1 MAADRNAL
9 KVGAVTIAV
18 AVAFFMILI
27 WISQGV
33 SGSMSR
39 IAVRFESSPAMPTLS
54 PGSTVLVGGQKV
66 GKITAATLNPY
77 EVEDIATKKKVTRY
91 YVWVEADIRE
101 DLTLMSD
108 CEAIAEGPPLGGD
121 GILKINLGVSPQ
133 PFTGEYI
140 DGAQPAGFAAILASL
155 QSEFDGANPSSLLG
169 QIKTQLDPQADTSL
183 IAKFLKSADDIN
195 AMTAALGN
203 QLGSEEKTML
213 LGKIHA
219 IVDNINFMT
228 GSLRTETDGT
238 SRQALLGKIHLAIDS
253 LNDGLGSVSRVLT
266 TNEPTLDR
274 SLKNIAHMTDNLAG
288 ETDASRPDSLMA
300 ELKKTGVM
308 ISKTVDDVHTM
319 TSTTREIVVI
329 NRENID
335 RMLVNFKEASDHIKN
350 GMKYVLRH
358 PWRLFNEPKQTEI
371 KQLAIFDAARS
382 FAEAAT
388 RIDDA
393 SAQLRALAELHDG
406 AIPSDAPEL
415 DRIKADLDQSR
426 EKYKKA
432 EEELW
437 RQLNINN

>member
-195 AMTAALGN
+195 AMTTALGN

>member
-195 AMTAALGN
+195 AMTTALGN

-228 GSLRTETDGT
+228 GSLRTETDGAN
-238 SRQALLGKIHLAIDS
+238 RQALLGKIHLAIDS

>member
-77 EVEDIATKKKVTRY
+77 EVQDAATNKKVTRY
-91 YVWVEADIRE
+91 YVWVEADIRD
-101 DLTLMSD
+101 DLKLMSD

-133 PFTGEYI
+133 PFTADYI

-155 QSEFDGANPSSLLG
+155 QSEFDGANPTSLLG
-169 QIKTQLDPQADTSL
+169 QIKSQLDPQADTSL

-195 AMTAALGN
+195 AMTTALGN
-203 QLGSEEKTML
+203 QLGSDEKTML

-219 IVDNINFMT
+219 IVDNINVMT
-228 GSLRTETDGT
+228 ASLRTETDGA
-238 SRQALLGKIHLAIDS
+238 SRQALLGKIHLTIDS
-253 LNDGLGSVSRVLT
+253 LNEGLGSVSRVLT

-274 SLKNIAHMTDNLAG
+274 SLKNIADMTDNLAG

-393 SAQLRALAELHDG
+393 SAQLRALADLHDG
-406 AIPSDAPEL
+406 AIPADAPEL
-415 DRIKADLDQSR
+415 DRIKADLAQSR

-432 EEELW
+432 EDELW

>member
-195 AMTAALGN
+195 VMTAALGN

-228 GSLRTETDGT
+228 GSLRTETDGAN
-238 SRQALLGKIHLAIDS
+238 RQALLGKIHLAIDS

>member
-195 AMTAALGN
+195 AMTTALGN

-228 GSLRTETDGT
+228 GSLRTETDGANC
-238 SRQALLGKIHLAIDS
+238 QALLGKIHLAIDS